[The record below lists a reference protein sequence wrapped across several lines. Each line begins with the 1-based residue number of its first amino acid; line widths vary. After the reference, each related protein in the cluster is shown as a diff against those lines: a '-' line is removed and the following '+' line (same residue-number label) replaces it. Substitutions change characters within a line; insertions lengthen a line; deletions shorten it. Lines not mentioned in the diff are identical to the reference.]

1 VKPALLFDLDETLIV
16 EEPAAV
22 AAFEATA
29 QFAASRCEVDPASLA
44 TGARLRARELWYA
57 APTHEYCKQV
67 GISSWEGLWCRFV
80 GDGPDEC
87 LLREWSPAYRQ
98 EAWSLALADQG
109 VADPRLADELG
120 ELFGVERR
128 ARHEVFADAEGTLAE
143 LKESHSL
150 ALVTNGAACLQ
161 REKLAASGLGG
172 YFDAVV
178 VSADIGA
185 AKPDA
190 SVFERALSQLGAE
203 RESAVMVGDSL
214 IKDIDGAIAAGLG
227 AIWVNRTGAPAP
239 SNREGLLVITTLEE
253 LPSALSIS
261 TSKEAPPP
269 DS

>member
-1 VKPALLFDLDETLIV
+1 VRPALLFDLDETLMV

-29 QFAASRCEVDPASLA
+29 QFATSRCEIDPASLA

-57 APTHEYCKQV
+57 APTHDYCARV
-67 GISSWEGLWCRFV
+67 GISSWEGLWCRFE
-80 GDGPDEC
+80 GEGPDERA
-87 LLREWSPAYRQ
+87 LRDWSPTYRR

-109 VADPRLADELG
+109 VDDPRLAEELG
-120 ELFGVERR
+120 KQFGVERR
-128 ARHEVFADAEGTLAE
+128 ARHEVFADAERALAE
-143 LKESHSL
+143 LGESYSL
-150 ALVTNGAACLQ
+150 GLLTNGAACLQ
-161 REKLAASGLGG
+161 REKLAASGLVG

-185 AKPDA
+185 AKPDV

-203 RESAVMVGDSL
+203 RENAVMVGDSL
-214 IKDIDGAIAAGLG
+214 AKDIDGATAAGLG

-239 SNREGLLVITTLEE
+239 SDREDLLEITTLEE

-269 DS
+269 DP